1 MEARFQL
8 PLGLFDPGLDM
19 EFTTVLRRGCAP
31 PQGST
36 VLSFLLLW
44 YMTSLLTSPACDSHF
59 LLQGI
64 FPTQESNPGL
74 LHCRQILYRLSYKG
88 SDLLASAAVISR

>member
-1 MEARFQL
+1 M
-8 PLGLFDPGLDM
+8 PLDLFDPGPDV
-19 EFTTVLRRGCAP
+19 EFATVLRRGCATP
-31 PQGST
+31 RGST
-36 VLSFLLLW
+36 VLLFLLLW
-44 YMTSLLTSPACDSHF
+44 YVTSLPTNPACDSHF

-88 SDLLASAAVISR
+88 SPLLAAATVISR